1 MNCTWVKSLWRRSCS
16 AAVKLGSAS
25 QNSYGFHTRKQSKWP
40 LNLQCAKFKNPQKQ
54 WNGYYCFGKKIRWNC
69 KWRKKPEE
77 NMERAENERRA
88 RTISSSPFASSPS
101 RRFPFLN
108 LRVQRSGLNCSVN
121 FTKFPKYPYANVQ
134 FPSCPLPLKAC
145 EPFLLFQSLAG
156 LIFSRY
162 HSSLFSLVF

>member
-1 MNCTWVKSLWRRSCS
+1 MGFIQENKISDHRIYS
-16 AAVKLGSAS
+16 A
-25 QNSYGFHTRKQSKWP
+25 QNS
-40 LNLQCAKFKNPQKQ
+40 KNPQKQ

-77 NMERAENERRA
+77 NMERAENVRRA
-88 RTISSSPFASSPS
+88 RTISSSLFASSPS

-108 LRVQRSGLNCSVN
+108 QRVQRSGLNCSVN

-145 EPFLLFQSLAG
+145 ELFLLFQSALSVTGWFNWAAE
-156 LIFSRY
+156 LFQVPFFPY
-162 HSSLFSLVF
+162 LFSFLGFTLFLCLCMIQF